1 MIQVRDES
9 RGNHELPDVHVHID
23 CSEWKS
29 SNMDRHPLQRSRLH
43 FPVSNSYDYSLC
55 ASKELPIIFS
65 DDSCA
70 GSTSHPVDVQWPP
83 LKLNPQGCSL
93 TENPISLMPLVGF
106 SSPGDRPATRA
117 LEIFC
122 GLEQNNFNA
131 INTTTTTTTTPPK
144 RMIPSGSL
152 KRSRSLMGQF
162 DLADLLDAT
171 RPVEDSIAFPSI
183 EWNFGDEDDTPP
195 QTSSNAMA
203 HHLVVDD
210 DQDDDLI
217 ENPRP
222 KRHCRGLVR
231 SKEVACNLHH
241 LEGIS

>member
-1 MIQVRDES
+1 
-9 RGNHELPDVHVHID
+9 
-23 CSEWKS
+23 
-29 SNMDRHPLQRSRLH
+29 
-43 FPVSNSYDYSLC
+43 
-55 ASKELPIIFS
+55 
-65 DDSCA
+65 
-70 GSTSHPVDVQWPP
+70 
-83 LKLNPQGCSL
+83 
-93 TENPISLMPLVGF
+93 MPLMGF
-106 SSPGDRPATRA
+106 SSSGDCPATRA
-117 LEIFC
+117 LELFC
-122 GLEQNNFNA
+122 GIEQNNYNT
-131 INTTTTTTTTPPK
+131 INTTSTTTMTTVPPK

-152 KRSRSLMGQF
+152 KRNRSSMGQF

-183 EWNFGDEDDTPP
+183 EWNFDDEDDHAL
-195 QTSSNAMA
+195 QTSSDAITR
-203 HHLVVDD
+203 HLVVDD

>member
-1 MIQVRDES
+1 MIQVRDER
-9 RGNHELPDVHVHID
+9 RGNHDLPDVNVHID
-23 CSEWKS
+23 AFEWKS
-29 SNMDRHPLQRSRLH
+29 STMDRHPLQRSRLH
-43 FPVSNSYDYSLC
+43 FPVSNGYDYSLC
-55 ASKELPIIFS
+55 ASKELPTDFTEL
-65 DDSCA
+65 SCA
-70 GSTSHPVDVQWPP
+70 RSSSQPIDIQWPP
-83 LKLNPQGCSL
+83 LKLNPQGCSVADK
-93 TENPISLMPLVGF
+93 PISLMPLVGF
-106 SSPGDRPATRA
+106 SSPSDCPATRA

-122 GLEQNNFNA
+122 ELDQNNYNA
-131 INTTTTTTTTPPK
+131 INTTTPTTTSSPK

-152 KRSRSLMGQF
+152 KRNRSSMGQF

-183 EWNFGDEDDTPP
+183 EWNFDDEDDAVP
-195 QTSSNAMA
+195 TSSNKTKP
-203 HHLVVDD
+203 HHFVVDD

-231 SKEVACNLHH
+231 SKEVACNLHR